1 MRWAQAAVRLG
12 ASLPRSR
19 PVFGI
24 GVTFQQLFFIH
35 RPNVVLPR
43 TKARSLKTAASATLA
58 IKIK

>member
-1 MRWAQAAVRLG
+1 
-12 ASLPRSR
+12 
-19 PVFGI
+19 
-24 GVTFQQLFFIH
+24 VTFQQLFFIH